1 MSHCSG
7 TYTVCVCTIHQNTKL
22 MMIAGKLAEFIAKEE
37 IPLKLYEHYIAF
49 IICNPAQPAC
59 YLRTCQYCSG
69 ISKLKEQL
77 NTIMDNNLIDKF
89 VSIKSGSL
97 LIGKHWRQLANLQKT
112 L

>member
-1 MSHCSG
+1 MCLHYSSEHKANDDCWKISR
-7 TYTVCVCTIHQNTKL
+7 V
-22 MMIAGKLAEFIAKEE
+22 FSAKEE
-37 IPLKLYEHYIAF
+37 IPLKSYEHYIAF

-77 NTIMDNNLIDKF
+77 STIMDNNLIDKF

-97 LIGKHWRQLANLQKT
+97 VIGKHWRQLTNLQKT
-112 L
+112 M